1 LGWRVAVAT
10 LERQRILHGFTRDA
24 LARAARIDPKT
35 VRDALNER
43 RRPTLGTID
52 RIARTLD
59 LTLADVVVI
68 EESRSTG
75 DRFPPKPTATARSS
89 IRNGEQLRF
98 LN

>member
-1 LGWRVAVAT
+1 VGWRVSVAT
-10 LERQRILHGFTRDA
+10 IERQRILHGFTRDA

-68 EESRSTG
+68 EDSPSIA
-75 DRFPPKPTATARSS
+75 DRFRPKPTATVQSP
-89 IRNGEQLRF
+89 IRAVEQLRF